1 MALTAIDFNNDGLR
15 DLLWRN
21 YINGANL
28 SWLLN
33 GNIKVD
39 DLSLGIVSDVNWQIV
54 GAADIDGDGK
64 SNLFWRYTGSD
75 ANLRGANVIWR
86 NLDNGVNAIGLQQV
100 SDLNWRV
107 ESVVDLGYDATGKN
121 STAMVWR
128 NYATGQNLAWFLADG
143 VKTSTDKVLPT
154 VGDLNWE
161 IVAVDDF
168 NQDNAPDL
176 VWRNNVSGQ
185 NLIWY
190 FDNNFNKLYESALA
204 TVADVNWRIEGAGD
218 FSNDDQAD
226 LLWRNR
232 ATGQV
237 LAWQLTTLSPVRFD
251 VTPKPGLVGSDWKL
265 VSGSTDFNADGNFD
279 LLWWNRN
286 SGSLLS
292 WYLNEAG
299 TYIGEGSISNVVP
312 ESFGWRPITT
322 SSSGLD
328 GESAIFWQNSTTG
341 QSLFWQ
347 MDRTAVVA
355 DVGLPTTL
363 AGWSIEDALFVEP
376 SSNFEGGGLYV
387 LRNYSTG
394 ADRGKIQLK
403 SLDEQGQ
410 VTGTTI
416 NLPILTDLAW
426 RIADVDDYNGDG
438 YIDLLWRNYQTGD
451 VGAWLF
457 KNDAYSNFQW
467 LPLPRVADVNWELV
481 DAAPLVGSGGNF
493 DFLWRNATTGQTV
506 IWQMDGALQ
515 TGDLQLGTVPA
526 NSGWSVL

>member
-1 MALTAIDFNNDGLR
+1 M
-15 DLLWRN
+15 
-21 YINGANL
+21 
-28 SWLLN
+28 
-33 GNIKVD
+33 
-39 DLSLGIVSDVNWQIV
+39 
-54 GAADIDGDGK
+54 
-64 SNLFWRYTGSD
+64 
-75 ANLRGANVIWR
+75 
-86 NLDNGVNAIGLQQV
+86 
-100 SDLNWRV
+100 
-107 ESVVDLGYDATGKN
+107 
-121 STAMVWR
+121 
-128 NYATGQNLAWFLADG
+128 
-143 VKTSTDKVLPT
+143 
-154 VGDLNWE
+154 
-161 IVAVDDF
+161 
-168 NQDNAPDL
+168 
-176 VWRNNVSGQ
+176 
-185 NLIWY
+185 
-190 FDNNFNKLYESALA
+190 
-204 TVADVNWRIEGAGD
+204 
-218 FSNDDQAD
+218 
-226 LLWRNR
+226 
-232 ATGQV
+232 
-237 LAWQLTTLSPVRFD
+237 
-251 VTPKPGLVGSDWKL
+251 
-265 VSGSTDFNADGNFD
+265 
-279 LLWWNRN
+279 LWWNRN